1 MKKFLF
7 DLFPLFLFFIAYRYT
22 DIFIATGVAM
32 AAAVAQI
39 VWLKATGRATEAMH
53 WINLTVILVFG
64 GATIWL
70 HSDVFIKW
78 KPTVLYWLFGGA
90 LVFARLLFGRNLIRR
105 LMEKQIQ
112 LPDSAWERLNLVW
125 AAFFLVAGALN
136 LYVAFS
142 GHFTESQWV
151 SFKRLRPDGAD
162 AGLRDRAIHLAGQAH
177 PGRGTDAFR
186 PRHAGRQAL
195 IGPCPFPSGAR
206 APDLPLFRH
215 VRYPRPHLLI

>member
-7 DLFPLFLFFIAYRYT
+7 DLFPLLLFFIAYRYT
-22 DIFIATGVAM
+22 DIFVATGVAM

-39 VWLKATGRATEAMH
+39 VWLRLTGKAIEPMH
-53 WINLTVILVFG
+53 WINLAIILVFG

-90 LVFARLLFGRNLIRR
+90 LLGGRLLGRNPIRR

-112 LPDSAWERLNLVW
+112 MADAAWDRLNLMW
-125 AAFFLVAGALN
+125 AAFFLLAGALN

-151 SFKRLRPDGAD
+151 SFKAFGLMGLLVAFVIVQSFWLGKHIQAD
-162 AGLRDRAIHLAGQAH
+162 ESSSGN
-177 PGRGTDAFR
+177 P
-186 PRHAGRQAL
+186 
-195 IGPCPFPSGAR
+195 PSR
-206 APDLPLFRH
+206 S
-215 VRYPRPHLLI
+215 

>member
-7 DLFPLFLFFIAYRYT
+7 DLFPLLLFFIAYRYS
-22 DIFIATGVAM
+22 DIYIATGVAM
-32 AAAVAQI
+32 AAAVGQI
-39 VWLKATGRATEAMH
+39 VWLKVTGRPTEPMH

-90 LVFARLLFGRNLIRR
+90 LLFARLLMGRNLIRN
-105 LMEKQIQ
+105 LMGKQIQ
-112 LPDSAWERLNLVW
+112 LPDAAWDKLNLIW
-125 AAFFLVAGALN
+125 AGFFLVAGALN

-151 SFKRLRPDGAD
+151 SFKAFGLMGLMVVFVIGQSVWLGKHIQTDED
-162 AGLRDRAIHLAGQAH
+162 AGSDT
-177 PGRGTDAFR
+177 P
-186 PRHAGRQAL
+186 
-195 IGPCPFPSGAR
+195 PSK
-206 APDLPLFRH
+206 P
-215 VRYPRPHLLI
+215 